1 MMENENKQIAARDAE
16 MTEELRK
23 EAHKN
28 ALEAKAHYENTCR

>member
-23 EAHKN
+23 EARKN